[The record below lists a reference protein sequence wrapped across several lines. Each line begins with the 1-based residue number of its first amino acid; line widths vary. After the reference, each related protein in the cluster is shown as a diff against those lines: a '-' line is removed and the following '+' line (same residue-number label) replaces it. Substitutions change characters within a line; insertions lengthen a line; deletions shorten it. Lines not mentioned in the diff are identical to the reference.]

1 MRKILK
7 GVMIFVIAAAVIVLG
22 INFIVVGSAGGD
34 IAAAVDSED
43 VSLDGSELAVLK
55 DQNADCILILGAGV
69 RADGSPTL
77 MLKDRLDVG
86 LYLYKQ
92 GVSKKLLLSGDNGQI
107 EYNEVKCMKE
117 YMIDHGVKG
126 KDIFLDHAGFSTYE
140 TMYRAGA
147 IFDVKNAV
155 VVTQGYHEYRA
166 LYIGKKLGMTVS
178 GVAADQKRYGGQ
190 TMRDLREVV
199 ARDKDF
205 VKCIYKPEPTYL
217 GDSIPITGDGRES
230 W

>member
-126 KDIFLDHAGFSTYE
+126 KDIFLTTPGFRLTKLC
-140 TMYRAGA
+140 
-147 IFDVKNAV
+147 IV
-155 VVTQGYHEYRA
+155 QGPYS
-166 LYIGKKLGMTVS
+166 M
-178 GVAADQKRYGGQ
+178 
-190 TMRDLREVV
+190 
-199 ARDKDF
+199 
-205 VKCIYKPEPTYL
+205 
-217 GDSIPITGDGRES
+217 
-230 W
+230 